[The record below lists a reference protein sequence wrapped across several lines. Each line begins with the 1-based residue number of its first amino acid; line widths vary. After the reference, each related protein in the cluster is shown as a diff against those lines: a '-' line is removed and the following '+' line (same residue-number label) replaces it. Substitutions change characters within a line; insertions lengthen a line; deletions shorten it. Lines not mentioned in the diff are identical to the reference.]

1 MRWDGTREAAPLICG
16 LYRRGFPDPQARLP
30 GPVLKGFPARPNA
43 LPMMTDDQVLD
54 EFRAADALLEGHF
67 ILSSGRHSPVFLQK
81 MRVFQYPDRTERIC
95 RALADKIRE
104 RFGEVDLV
112 VSPAMGGIIPG
123 YETARALGC
132 PAVFVEREDGEF
144 RLRRGFR
151 IPEGAR
157 IVMVEDI
164 VTTGLSSRECI
175 AAIRRH
181 PGELLGAACL
191 IDRSNGKADIGVP
204 LVALVTLDVPD
215 YAADALPP
223 ELAALPAEKPG
234 SRDLKA

>member
-1 MRWDGTREAAPLICG
+1 
-16 LYRRGFPDPQARLP
+16 
-30 GPVLKGFPARPNA
+30 
-43 LPMMTDDQVLD
+43 MMTSDQVLD
-54 EFRAADALLEGHF
+54 EFRASDALLEGHF

-95 RALADKIRE
+95 RALAERIRE
-104 RFGEVDLV
+104 QFGEVDLI

-132 PAVFVEREDGEF
+132 PAVFVEREEGEF

-151 IPEGAR
+151 IPEQAR
-157 IVMVEDI
+157 VVMVEDI
-164 VTTGLSSRECI
+164 VTTGLSSRECL
-175 AAIRRH
+175 AAIRRYSAN
-181 PGELLGAACL
+181 LLGAACL
-191 IDRSNGKADIGVP
+191 IDRSNGRADIGVP
-204 LVALVTLDVPD
+204 LVALVRLDVPD
-215 YAADALPP
+215 YAPDALPP

>member
-1 MRWDGTREAAPLICG
+1 
-16 LYRRGFPDPQARLP
+16 
-30 GPVLKGFPARPNA
+30 
-43 LPMMTDDQVLD
+43 MMTADQVLD
-54 EFRAADALLEGHF
+54 EFRASDALLEGHF

-95 RALADKIRE
+95 RALAEKIRGE
-104 RFGEVDLV
+104 FGAVDLI

-132 PAVFVEREDGEF
+132 PAVFVEREEGEF

-157 IVMVEDI
+157 VVMVEDI
-164 VTTGLSSRECI
+164 VTTGLSSRECL
-175 AAIRRH
+175 AAIRRYS
-181 PGELLGAACL
+181 GDIIGAACL
-191 IDRSNGKADIGVP
+191 IDRSNGRADIGVP
-204 LVALVTLDVPD
+204 LVALVTMDVPD
-215 YAADALPP
+215 YAPDALPP

-234 SRDLKA
+234 SRDLKV

>member
-1 MRWDGTREAAPLICG
+1 MTEDE
-16 LYRRGFPDPQARLP
+16 
-30 GPVLKGFPARPNA
+30 VLG
-43 LPMMTDDQVLD
+43 

-67 ILSSGRHSPVFLQK
+67 ILSSGRHSAVFLQK

-95 RALADKIRE
+95 RALAAAITG
-104 RFGEVDLV
+104 RFGQVDLV

-132 PAVFVEREDGEF
+132 PAVFVEREDGVF
-144 RLRRGFR
+144 KLRRGFA

-157 IVMVEDI
+157 VVMVEDI
-164 VTTGLSSRECI
+164 VTTGLSSRECL
-175 AAIRRH
+175 AAIREH
-181 PGELLGAACL
+181 PGVLLGAACL
-191 IDRSNGKADIGVP
+191 IDRSNGKADVGVP
-204 LVALVTLDVPD
+204 LVSLVRLDVPD

-223 ELAALPAEKPG
+223 ELAALPATKPG